1 MRKSKKVI
9 ALTLAAMM
17 AVSAFAGCS
26 GDTST
31 ADSTTT
37 TPQASSGAID
47 TTTTNAT
54 TPAVTETLDKKAT
67 KLSVMVPYGSHS
79 NDELDLTIE
88 FRDKLESYT
97 NTDITWELYDSTA
110 YYEKL
115 TLKYASGE
123 LTTVVVTDKNAE
135 FLSACK
141 YNTFWDVMDYL
152 DLFDNLA
159 SIPDVVRKNASNAG
173 HLYGLP
179 RSRDLGRN
187 ACAYR
192 QDWADNLGLGHP
204 ETIDDLYDMA
214 VQFTNNDPDGNGKN
228 DTYAFALDGWTGQWN
243 IMLPWFGVHNVWG
256 LDENGELEYYATQ
269 EEYKT
274 ALKAFRQWYSEG
286 LIPENFRSTNPGS
299 ADKEL
304 LRTNIAGISV
314 QIAAQARRAQE
325 AMNGTATAPGTNPEA
340 KFTYFISVDGGYGDR
355 ALPTDGFGG
364 YVAITKSH
372 VPTEDDL
379 MPVLQFLNDMN
390 DAEMRNLVDYGLLG
404 KDYYIDENGYG
415 VKYTAEEKTAMG
427 ISTAAYREGYN
438 QFIPYYSCAEEAAKL
453 ITSQPTSEAKA
464 AEMQI
469 MQDAIP
475 FCIANEGAGYTSQT
489 YIDKGT
495 DLDMM
500 ITNAMLDFIDGT
512 IDETQLDAIHQQW
525 LEAGGQAY
533 IDEMRA
539 AYAAGNK

>member
-1 MRKSKKVI
+1 MRKSKKAI
-9 ALTLAAMM
+9 ALALAAMM
-17 AVSAFAGCS
+17 VVSAFVGCS
-26 GDTST
+26 GGTT
-31 ADSTTT
+31 TEPATTT
-37 TPQASSGAID
+37 TLQGAVTD
-47 TTTTNAT
+47 TTTPAADT
-54 TPAVTETLDKKAT
+54 TAPAKKAT
-67 KLSVMVPYGSHS
+67 ELSIMVPYGNHA
-79 NDELDLTIE
+79 NDENELTIE
-88 FRDKLESYT
+88 FREKLESYT
-97 NTDITWELYDSTA
+97 NTDITWELYDSVA

-152 DLFDNLA
+152 DLFDNLS
-159 SIPDVVRKNASNAG
+159 SIPDVVRKNASNQG

-204 ETIDDLYDMA
+204 ETLEDLYEMA

-243 IMLPWFGVHNVWG
+243 IMMPWFGVHNVWG
-256 LDENGELEYYATQ
+256 LDENGELEYYAMQ
-269 EEYKT
+269 NEYKT
-274 ALKAFRQWYSEG
+274 ALKTFRQWYSEG
-286 LIPENFRSTNPGS
+286 LIPENFRTTSPGS
-299 ADKEL
+299 ADKSL

-325 AMNGTATAPGTNPEA
+325 ALNGTETNPGTNPDA

-364 YVAITKSH
+364 YVAITKSL

-415 VKYTAEEKTAMG
+415 VKYTSDEKTAMG

-464 AEMQI
+464 AEMQV
-469 MQDAIP
+469 MQDAIE
-475 FCIANEGAGYTSQT
+475 FCIANEGAGFTSDT
-489 YIDKGT
+489 YVNKGT
-495 DLDMM
+495 DLDLML
-500 ITNAMLDFIDGT
+500 TNAMLDFIDGT
-512 IDETQLDAIHQQW
+512 IDEIQLDAIHQQW

-539 AYAAGNK
+539 AYKAAHN